1 MEKRI
6 LFVLLEEYADWEGA
20 YLASEIMR
28 SSNEESNNY
37 CVKTVSLIK
46 EPVHSIGGF
55 TTLPDYAI
63 DSVDNHFNG
72 LILIGGNS
80 WRKESSKKVIPL
92 IKKALENNA
101 VLGAICDATV
111 FLGMNGFL
119 NEGKHTSNQL
129 EELKKAAGK
138 NYSGEKEYINQQA
151 VRDGNRITA
160 NGTAALEFSKE
171 VLVALGIK
179 NKAEADDWYHFHK
192 LGYCKYMKQ
201 LNNIG

>member
-1 MEKRI
+1 VEKKM

-28 SSNEESNNY
+28 NSREGSNDY
-37 CVKTVSLIK
+37 CVKTVSLTK

-55 TTLPDYAI
+55 TVIPDYDI
-63 DSVDNHFNG
+63 DSVDDHFQG

-80 WRKESSKKVIPL
+80 WRKESSKKIIPL
-92 IKKALENNA
+92 IKRALEKNV

-111 FLGMNGFL
+111 FLGINGFL
-119 NEGKHTSNQL
+119 NEGKHTSNRL

-138 NYSGEKEYINQQA
+138 NYSGEKEYIDQQA
-151 VRDGNRITA
+151 VRSGHRITA

-179 NKAEADDWYHFHK
+179 DEAEADDWYNFHK
-192 LGYCKYMKQ
+192 LGYYEYIKQ
-201 LNNIG
+201 LN